1 MKTDKGK
8 SVNPG
13 NRQQVIIKGKRG
25 LLKMMLP
32 VNKILRGTTGD
43 GKIPLTDT
51 KVPEIISC
59 YCNN

>member
-8 SVNPG
+8 SVDPG

-51 KVPEIISC
+51 KVLR
-59 YCNN
+59 

>member
-1 MKTDKGK
+1 
-8 SVNPG
+8 
-13 NRQQVIIKGKRG
+13 
-25 LLKMMLP
+25 MMLP